1 MKKRHS
7 KVIICV
13 TRYLRIQVE
22 NLGGC
27 HPSQGILKLIIIIM
41 SSLIFIRRLSKPSF
55 ITRSLRPLSTTGN
68 VEIREFLRHPQRQTL
83 NFHRIKNLPFPPQ
96 THRFYSSDESS
107 NDSSSASDAVLSEP
121 ATPQVTDLPAPQ
133 TIPEFLPVVPII
145 PVSRSPV
152 FPKFVKILEV
162 TEPKLMDLLRR
173 KVKLNQ
179 PYVGIFVKKE
189 DDSMRETI
197 RSMDE
202 VYHVGTFGQIMEL
215 QDLGERLRMV
225 LMAHRRIKIMG
236 PHNEDPEV
244 TDQILCVD
252 TINMEAEPFE
262 TNDEVKA
269 LTQEVIKTIRDI
281 IALNPLYR
289 ESLQQMLSIGQR
301 VVDNPIYLSDLG
313 AALTGGG
320 GETYELQEVME
331 ELNIPKR
338 LSLTLGLLKKEYEL
352 SKLQQ
357 KIGKEVEE
365 KVKSVQRKYMLQEQL
380 KVIRK
385 ELGMEKDDAES
396 IEEKYTARMADM
408 TIPTAI
414 KDFNVTR
421 NYLDWLTTIPWGIS
435 SEENLDI
442 EKARSILEMDHYG
455 LDDVKKRILEFIAVS
470 QLKGSCQGKIIC
482 FIWSS
487 WFGGLSDVAELKGHR
502 RTYVGAMPGKA
513 VQALKKTKTENPVL
527 LIDEIDK
534 MDHYMDVPVDLSKV
548 LFICTANTIDTIP
561 EPLRDR
567 MEMIDVSGYV
577 AEEKVVIAN
586 KYLIPQ
592 MLEVSGLQENDISI
606 TDAGLNKLIKS
617 YCRESGVR
625 NLRKCLEKVYRKA
638 AYLKPVYSH
647 DKMYD
652 VTPSGV
658 CMGLAWTSHGGST
671 LYIET
676 VEQKTSSK
684 EDGKQGGIEFTGNL
698 GDVMK
703 ESIRI
708 SYTCAK
714 NILSKLDAEN
724 KFLLENHV
732 HLHVPEGATPKDG
745 PSAGCT
751 ITTAILSLAMNKPV
765 AENLAM
771 TGEISLRG
779 KILPVGGIKEK
790 VIAAKRSGVTSVLLP
805 GDNRKDFE
813 DLPEVVKD
821 GINVHFVNIYDDV
834 NRYLSTIYAVSSGFG
849 KCGVSIVRVSGPNA
863 SLSLKMLSPM
873 AAKSLRN
880 PRKAVFTPIQNP
892 YSSDLL
898 DRGLV
903 LWFPSPNSFTG
914 EDCVEYHVHGSVAVL
929 RELIRLFGSF
939 DDHKHAEAGEFTKRA
954 FTNGKLDL
962 TKVDGLADLIHAE
975 TEEQRKQAIR
985 QMEGGLY
992 SLYQSWT
999 TKIINVLSQIEA
1011 LIDFSE
1017 SEHLDPNLENI
1028 IKTGISKLIHEIL
1041 LHINDFRVGERIR
1054 NGVRVVIVGKP
1065 NVGKSSLLN
1074 LLLQRPAAITS
1085 PLPGTTRDLLQFQID
1100 LGGYPVIITDTAG
1113 LRSDSHDPIENQENE
1128 EFTHDN
1134 VIDVYNKIDLAP
1146 TVYSVPKGTFP
1157 ISVLHSKGI
1166 NPLLESLTIKVQE
1179 LCQSSGSSTSPSLTR
1194 MRYQTHCKKA
1204 VKFLEKAQTGDL
1216 ENNTDVVAHYCRLAM
1231 REIES
1236 IVGKIDPEL
1245 IFDVIFADFC
1255 IGK

>member
-1 MKKRHS
+1 MLNN
-7 KVIICV
+7 II
-13 TRYLRIQVE
+13 
-22 NLGGC
+22 
-27 HPSQGILKLIIIIM
+27 
-41 SSLIFIRRLSKPSF
+41 LS
-55 ITRSLRPLSTTGN
+55 RSLN
-68 VEIREFLRHPQRQTL
+68 FWLR
-83 NFHRIKNLPFPPQ
+83 
-96 THRFYSSDESS
+96 S
-107 NDSSSASDAVLSEP
+107 
-121 ATPQVTDLPAPQ
+121 
-133 TIPEFLPVVPII
+133 
-145 PVSRSPV
+145 
-152 FPKFVKILEV
+152 
-162 TEPKLMDLLRR
+162 
-173 KVKLNQ
+173 
-179 PYVGIFVKKE
+179 
-189 DDSMRETI
+189 
-197 RSMDE
+197 
-202 VYHVGTFGQIMEL
+202 
-215 QDLGERLRMV
+215 
-225 LMAHRRIKIMG
+225 
-236 PHNEDPEV
+236 
-244 TDQILCVD
+244 
-252 TINMEAEPFE
+252 
-262 TNDEVKA
+262 
-269 LTQEVIKTIRDI
+269 
-281 IALNPLYR
+281 
-289 ESLQQMLSIGQR
+289 
-301 VVDNPIYLSDLG
+301 
-313 AALTGGG
+313 
-320 GETYELQEVME
+320 
-331 ELNIPKR
+331 
-338 LSLTLGLLKKEYEL
+338 
-352 SKLQQ
+352 
-357 KIGKEVEE
+357 
-365 KVKSVQRKYMLQEQL
+365 
-380 KVIRK
+380 
-385 ELGMEKDDAES
+385 
-396 IEEKYTARMADM
+396 
-408 TIPTAI
+408 
-414 KDFNVTR
+414 
-421 NYLDWLTTIPWGIS
+421 
-435 SEENLDI
+435 
-442 EKARSILEMDHYG
+442 
-455 LDDVKKRILEFIAVS
+455 
-470 QLKGSCQGKIIC
+470 
-482 FIWSS
+482 
-487 WFGGLSDVAELKGHR
+487 
-502 RTYVGAMPGKA
+502 
-513 VQALKKTKTENPVL
+513 
-527 LIDEIDK
+527 
-534 MDHYMDVPVDLSKV
+534 
-548 LFICTANTIDTIP
+548 
-561 EPLRDR
+561 
-567 MEMIDVSGYV
+567 
-577 AEEKVVIAN
+577 
-586 KYLIPQ
+586 
-592 MLEVSGLQENDISI
+592 
-606 TDAGLNKLIKS
+606 
-617 YCRESGVR
+617 
-625 NLRKCLEKVYRKA
+625 
-638 AYLKPVYSH
+638 
-647 DKMYD
+647 
-652 VTPSGV
+652 
-658 CMGLAWTSHGGST
+658 
-671 LYIET
+671 
-676 VEQKTSSK
+676 
-684 EDGKQGGIEFTGNL
+684 
-698 GDVMK
+698 
-703 ESIRI
+703 
-708 SYTCAK
+708 
-714 NILSKLDAEN
+714 
-724 KFLLENHV
+724 
-732 HLHVPEGATPKDG
+732 
-745 PSAGCT
+745 
-751 ITTAILSLAMNKPV
+751 
-765 AENLAM
+765 
-771 TGEISLRG
+771 
-779 KILPVGGIKEK
+779 
-790 VIAAKRSGVTSVLLP
+790 
-805 GDNRKDFE
+805 
-813 DLPEVVKD
+813 
-821 GINVHFVNIYDDV
+821 

-1113 LRSDSHDPIENQENE
+1113 LRSDSHDPIENQGIERAKNEANTADIIINLMDINDSENE

-1204 VKFLEKAQTGDL
+1204 VEFLEKAQTGDL

>member
-1 MKKRHS
+1 
-7 KVIICV
+7 
-13 TRYLRIQVE
+13 
-22 NLGGC
+22 
-27 HPSQGILKLIIIIM
+27 M

-83 NFHRIKNLPFPPQ
+83 NFHRIKNLQFPPQ

-236 PHNEDPEV
+236 SHNEDPEV

-414 KDFNVTR
+414 KDVIDEELAKLKFLDNNSSEFNVTR

-482 FIWSS
+482 LFGPPGVGKTSIAKSIARALS
-487 WFGGLSDVAELKGHR
+487 RQFFRFSVGGLSDVAELKGHR

-534 MDHYMDVPVDLSKV
+534 MGKGWQGDPTAALLEMLDPEQNNTFLDHYMDVPVDLSKV

-638 AYLKPVYSH
+638 AYLKVMDNKKENGHLNVDENNLAEFVGKPVYSH

-834 NRYLSTIYAVSSGFG
+834 FKIA
-849 KCGVSIVRVSGPNA
+849 
-863 SLSLKMLSPM
+863 
-873 AAKSLRN
+873 
-880 PRKAVFTPIQNP
+880 
-892 YSSDLL
+892 
-898 DRGLV
+898 
-903 LWFPSPNSFTG
+903 FP
-914 EDCVEYHVHGSVAVL
+914 
-929 RELIRLFGSF
+929 
-939 DDHKHAEAGEFTKRA
+939 
-954 FTNGKLDL
+954 
-962 TKVDGLADLIHAE
+962 
-975 TEEQRKQAIR
+975 
-985 QMEGGLY
+985 
-992 SLYQSWT
+992 
-999 TKIINVLSQIEA
+999 
-1011 LIDFSE
+1011 
-1017 SEHLDPNLENI
+1017 
-1028 IKTGISKLIHEIL
+1028 
-1041 LHINDFRVGERIR
+1041 
-1054 NGVRVVIVGKP
+1054 
-1065 NVGKSSLLN
+1065 
-1074 LLLQRPAAITS
+1074 
-1085 PLPGTTRDLLQFQID
+1085 
-1100 LGGYPVIITDTAG
+1100 
-1113 LRSDSHDPIENQENE
+1113 
-1128 EFTHDN
+1128 
-1134 VIDVYNKIDLAP
+1134 
-1146 TVYSVPKGTFP
+1146 
-1157 ISVLHSKGI
+1157 
-1166 NPLLESLTIKVQE
+1166 
-1179 LCQSSGSSTSPSLTR
+1179 
-1194 MRYQTHCKKA
+1194 
-1204 VKFLEKAQTGDL
+1204 
-1216 ENNTDVVAHYCRLAM
+1216 
-1231 REIES
+1231 
-1236 IVGKIDPEL
+1236 
-1245 IFDVIFADFC
+1245 
-1255 IGK
+1255 